1 MFGIFITL
9 ILGLPAGA
17 AIADTAL
24 RAIKH
29 RHGRNNAQAGVA
41 GLIIG
46 SVLGAVAR
54 AFLTYPDEYREFHR
68 IANESNVQIPPEMLD
83 FYPTLS
89 TYVTNNTLNI
99 GLILFVSM
107 AAYAVYYRMK

>member
-1 MFGIFITL
+1 MINF
-9 ILGLPAGA
+9 
-17 AIADTAL
+17 D
-24 RAIKH
+24 
-29 RHGRNNAQAGVA
+29 NAQAGIA

-46 SVLGAVAR
+46 SILGAVAR

-68 IANESNVQIPPEMLD
+68 IASESNVQIPPEMLA